1 MSAKNELDK
10 TENKKKTGGK
20 RPSPGLAGGKD
31 LFNSTFPGKELTP
44 REIVAELDKYIVGQ
58 KKAKRAVAV
67 ALRNR
72 IRRLKL
78 ESDMREDIAPKNI
91 LMIGP
96 TGVGKTEIARRL
108 AKLAGS
114 PFIKVEAT
122 KYTEVGYVGRDVESM
137 IRDLMAAGI
146 QMVKQEMQETVTIEA
161 EKRAED
167 ALLDLLLPGTGKKRK
182 EPKPGPVVRPMG
194 TFSINS
200 DNASGSG
207 PALMGTAIQVGIPVF
222 RKKSDDEDTETRE
235 ENEEHEAG
243 EKQEDKTEE
252 TVVKDSSTRE
262 KFRTMLRE
270 GKLEDRMVE
279 ITVNQNPQFPSF
291 EMMGGGF
298 EDLES
303 SLSGIAG
310 FFGGGKKKKLV
321 TVSRAREILIGEELE
336 KLVDRDRVSDE
347 ARQRVEETGIV
358 FIDEIDKI
366 AVKGE
371 RGGGGPD
378 VSREGVQRDILPI
391 VEGATVNT
399 KWGPVNTDHILFVAA
414 GAFNVSKPSD
424 LIPELQGRFPLRVE
438 LDSLGKDDFLRI
450 LTEPKNALT
459 KQYIDLLATE
469 EVTIEF
475 TPEAIDRLAAL
486 AADVNSRLEN
496 IGARR
501 LHTIMEALLEELSF
515 EAPDIAPTQVSITE
529 AYVNEKLTDL
539 VMDQDLGRYIL

>member
-1 MSAKNELDK
+1 MSE
-10 TENKKKTGGK
+10 KKDIIKTGE
-20 RPSPGLAGGKD
+20 SCQ
-31 LFNSTFPGKELTP
+31 LTP
-44 REIVAELDKYIVGQ
+44 REIVGELDKYIIGQ
-58 KKAKRAVAV
+58 KSAKRAVAV

-78 ESDMREDIAPKNI
+78 EPEIRDDITPKNI

-114 PFIKVEAT
+114 PFLKVEAT

-137 IRDLMAAGI
+137 VRDLMAAGF
-146 QMVKQEMQETVTIEA
+146 QMVKQEMQDSVTQEA
-161 EKRAED
+161 EKRAEE
-167 ALLDLLLPGTGKKRK
+167 ALLDLLLPDNKKQK
-182 EPKPGPVVRPMG
+182 EKKQKSGPVVRPVSA
-194 TFSINS
+194 FSINPE
-200 DNASGSG
+200 NTNGSII
-207 PALMGTAIQVGIPVF
+207 GTTLQVGIPIFNQQNTQNDQLKPPEIEEIAEPIEPV
-222 RKKSDDEDTETRE
+222 DEKYK
-235 ENEEHEAG
+235 A
-243 EKQEDKTEE
+243 
-252 TVVKDSSTRE
+252 TRE

-270 GKLEDRMVE
+270 GKMEDKTVE
-279 ITVNQNPQFPSF
+279 LYVNQNPQFPSI
-291 EMMGGGF
+291 EMMGTSM

-310 FFGGGKKKKLV
+310 LFGGSKKKKVV
-321 TVSRAREILIGEELE
+321 TIARAREILKAEEAE

-347 ARQRVEETGIV
+347 ARQRVEETGII

-366 AVKGE
+366 AVKSD
-371 RGGGGPD
+371 RGGGPD

-399 KWGPVNTDHILFVAA
+399 KWGPVNTDHILFIAA

-450 LTEPKNALT
+450 LTEPKNALI
-459 KQYIDLLATE
+459 KQYTELMGTE
-469 EVTIEF
+469 EVKLNF
-475 TPEAIDRLAAL
+475 TPEAVDRLAAL
-486 AADVNSRLEN
+486 AAEVNSKLEN

-501 LHTIMEALLEELSF
+501 LHTIMETLLEELSF
-515 EAPDIAPTQVSITE
+515 EASDIAPANIDITVD
-529 AYVNEKLTDL
+529 YVNEKLVDI
-539 VMDQDLGRYIL
+539 VKDQDLGRYIL

>member
-1 MSAKNELDK
+1 MSE
-10 TENKKKTGGK
+10 
-20 RPSPGLAGGKD
+20 
-31 LFNSTFPGKELTP
+31 KELTP

-72 IRRLKL
+72 VRRLRL
-78 ESDMREDIAPKNI
+78 QSDVREDIAPKNI

-108 AKLAGS
+108 ARLAGS

-146 QMVKQEMQETVTIEA
+146 QIVKQEMQESVKAEA
-161 EKRAED
+161 EKRAEED
-167 ALLDLLLPGTGKKRK
+167 LLDLILPGTGKKK
-182 EPKPGPVVRPMG
+182 ERAAPQPTIKPMG
-194 TFSINS
+194 AFSINPG
-200 DNASGSG
+200 NTGPG
-207 PALMGTAIQVGIPVF
+207 PAFMGTAIQVGIPLG
-222 RKKSDDEDTETRE
+222 RMGTE
-235 ENEEHEAG
+235 ENGADGALLDSVPLDGGEEIPDTRHDAG
-243 EKQEDKTEE
+243 QKERREDP
-252 TVVKDSSTRE
+252 TRE
-262 KFRTMLRE
+262 KFRAMLRE
-270 GKLEDRMVE
+270 KKLEDRLVE
-279 ITVNQNPQFPSF
+279 ITVNQTPQLPMM
-291 EMMGGGF
+291 EMMGGNM

-321 TVSRAREILIGEELE
+321 TVARAREILRNEEAE
-336 KLVDRDRVSDE
+336 KLIDRERVSDE

-366 AVKGE
+366 AVRGD
-371 RGGGGPD
+371 RGGGHD

-391 VEGATVNT
+391 VEGAVVNT
-399 KWGPVNTDHILFVAA
+399 KWGPVNTDHILFIAA
-414 GAFNVSKPSD
+414 GAFNISKPSD

-438 LDSLGKDDFLRI
+438 LDSLGKDEFLRI

-459 KQYIDLLATE
+459 KQYTDLLGTE
-469 EVTIEF
+469 GVEIEF
-475 TPEAIDRLAAL
+475 TREAVERLAAL

-501 LHTIMEALLEELSF
+501 LHTIMETLLEELSF
-515 EAPDIAPTQVSITE
+515 EAPDIAPARVPITE
-529 AYVNEKLTDL
+529 DYVNGKLKDVVT
-539 VMDQDLGRYIL
+539 DQDLGRYIL